1 MNILIIGSKGF
12 IGSHCV
18 KYFSKKHNVWE
29 CDVVPDYV
37 SKNYFIVDA
46 TNADYND
53 IFQQQEFDVCINCS
67 GASSVPDSIEKPQR
81 DFILNTVNVYKQL
94 DAIRRFNSYL

>member
-18 KYFSKKHNVWE
+18 KYFSKNHKVWE
-29 CDVVPDYV
+29 CDVVTDYV

-46 TNADYND
+46 TNADYSD
-53 IFQQQEFDVCINCS
+53 IFQQQQFDVCINCS
-67 GASSVPDSIEKPQR
+67 GAGSVPNSIKNPQR
-81 DFILNTVNVYKQL
+81 DFILNTVNVY
-94 DAIRRFNSYL
+94 